1 MTWRWHRW
9 ILMSSA
15 TLLLLGCALIPDVG
29 RVVREVEEALPLTFI
44 GGVPVTVEASVK
56 FENRQTMGGAELES
70 SGGGWAHVQEGR
82 LTRSL
87 GWQPH
92 LDRIE
97 GASGAGRYVCYY
109 DWGDGS
115 DPATPHWT
123 VSWSSELTFDE
134 PAEGGARPL
143 IHLAIYGDEVL
154 VLYAPP
160 SGFRH
165 WHPGS
170 PDDCQNPDPV
180 PAHEADAYVY
190 FPLDDVEVERAPD
203 AASSTVTAVQE
214 GVVVLRVPLARLS
227 AGTEASET
235 VALSG
240 VDRGMYGETEW
251 ELTIQLALSSEGGEL

>member
-1 MTWRWHRW
+1 MTCRSRRW
-9 ILMSSA
+9 ILISSVA
-15 TLLLLGCALIPDVG
+15 LLLLGCALIPDLG

-44 GGVPVTVEASVK
+44 GGVPVRVAASVE
-56 FENRQTMGGAELES
+56 FENRQTMGGGELES
-70 SGGGWAHVQEGR
+70 SAGSWTHVQEGR
-82 LTRSL
+82 MTRSR

-97 GASGAGRYVCYY
+97 AASGAGRYVCYY

-143 IHLAIYGDEVL
+143 IHLGIYGDEVL

-160 SGFRH
+160 NGFRH
-165 WHPGS
+165 RHPGS

-180 PAHEADAYVY
+180 PAHEADAYLY

-214 GVVVLRVPLARLS
+214 GVVVLRVPLSRLS
-227 AGTEASET
+227 AGTEASER
-235 VALSG
+235 VVLSG
-240 VDRGMYGETEW
+240 VDRGTYGATEW
-251 ELTIQLALSSEGGEL
+251 SLTIDLELTSEGGEL